1 MSGVFL
7 MIPYI
12 VLTIM
17 ILVSGVIADFLRAR
31 WLSTTVVRKVFIT
44 VGGSA

>member
-12 VLTIM
+12 LLTIL
-17 ILVSGVIADFLRAR
+17 ILVGGVVSDLLRAR
-31 WLSTTVVRKVFIT
+31 WLSTTLVRKVFTT